1 LIQINEEPD
10 DFLQNSSYHFTLLRG
25 GEARLQEH
33 AMTKRILAI
42 GIVLL
47 LFSPVALAQQQSP
60 APAPQPDTA
69 AAPQPGT
76 TAAAQQT
83 TKGACVADIK
93 EKCDG
98 VEPGQGRIGAC
109 VKEHLAEL
117 SQPCQARL
125 AKLADAKKACAAD
138 LKKDC
143 AGMIRARR
151 MACITRSLRNL
162 SEPCK
167 AELSK
172 AVAGRS

>member
-1 LIQINEEPD
+1 M
-10 DFLQNSSYHFTLLRG
+10 
-25 GEARLQEH
+25 A
-33 AMTKRILAI
+33 KRILAI
-42 GIVLL
+42 GLVLL

-60 APAPQPDTA
+60 APAPQPGTA

-76 TAAAQQT
+76 AAPPQQA
-83 TKGACVADIK
+83 TKGACVANIK
-93 EKCDG
+93 EKCAG

-125 AKLADAKKACAAD
+125 ARLADAKKVCAAD

-143 AGMIRARR
+143 AGMKLRLRR
-151 MACITRSLRNL
+151 IACIKKSLSNL

>member
-1 LIQINEEPD
+1 M
-10 DFLQNSSYHFTLLRG
+10 
-25 GEARLQEH
+25 A
-33 AMTKRILAI
+33 KRILAI
-42 GIVLL
+42 GLVLL

-60 APAPQPDTA
+60 APAPQPGTA

-76 TAAAQQT
+76 AAPPQQA
-83 TKGACVADIK
+83 TKGACVANIK
-93 EKCDG
+93 EKCAG

-125 AKLADAKKACAAD
+125 ARLADAAKKVCAAD

-143 AGMIRARR
+143 AGMMRARR
-151 MACITRSLRNL
+151 MACIIRSLRNL

-172 AVAGRS
+172 AVAGGS